1 VIIAPKAPPAGGGA
15 ARGGANAA
23 MPGWER
29 TGRAALALAATLCV
43 AVAAGACGGSP
54 PAEPLDP
61 PPLESPV
68 DPTTAGTIAGTI
80 RFDGTPPPAEAIS
93 MRTDPYC
100 LRANPD
106 ATLQTVLVN
115 DAGGLANV
123 FVHVTGGLEG
133 LRFPVPAEPAVLD
146 QRGCM
151 YEPRVFGM
159 QVGQTLEIRNSD
171 DTLHNIHA
179 QASVNRE
186 FNKGQARQGQRDT
199 HVFSAREVLLPF
211 KCDVH
216 RWMNAWVGIVDHP
229 FHAVTGPD
237 GSFRLE
243 GLPPGSYTIE
253 AWHETLGTQSH
264 TVTLGP
270 SDTRDLAMVFAGE

>member
-1 VIIAPKAPPAGGGA
+1 VGTLHAMAGRETSGGA
-15 ARGGANAA
+15 HVARCV
-23 MPGWER
+23 MIC
-29 TGRAALALAATLCV
+29 AALAAA
-43 AVAAGACGGSP
+43 ACGPSAP
-54 PAEPLDP
+54 EPPLDP
-61 PPLESPV
+61 PPLANPV
-68 DPTTAGTIAGTI
+68 DPATAGTITGTV
-80 RFDGTPPPAEAIS
+80 RFEGTPPPPQALN

-100 LRANPD
+100 LDANPD
-106 ATLQTVLVN
+106 PTLQTVLV
-115 DAGGLANV
+115 DERGGLGHV
-123 FVHVTGGLEG
+123 FVHVMDGLG
-133 LRFPVPAEPAVLD
+133 TLRFPVPAEPAVLD

-179 QASVNRE
+179 QASINRE

-216 RWMNAWVGIVDHP
+216 RWMHAWVGIVDHP
-229 FHAVTGPD
+229 FHAVTAPD
-237 GSFRLE
+237 GTFRLE
-243 GLPPGSYTIE
+243 GLPPGTYTIE
-253 AWHETLGTQSH
+253 AWHETLGAQSH

-270 SDTRDLAMVFAGE
+270 TETRDLPMIFAGE